1 MSLTPSL
8 ESSIDDTS
16 EVSTSGI
23 LEQEGWSEI
32 VTSNSDTSAFAT
44 SSRHKSIN
52 FQRDGDQ
59 TAAGCDRNVTSTQM
73 FSNHNLQINRVT
85 SCLRIYNKK
94 ILFNSKHFNFENYKA
109 K

>member
-1 MSLTPSL
+1 MSLISSFV
-8 ESSIDDTS
+8 SSIVDTS
-16 EVSTSGI
+16 EVFTSGD
-23 LEQEGWSEI
+23 LEQEGYSEI
-32 VTSNSDTSAFAT
+32 VISNSDTIALAT
-44 SSRHKSIN
+44 SRHKSIIS
-52 FQRDGDQ
+52 QRDGDQ

-94 ILFNSKHFNFENYKA
+94 ILFNSKHFYFENYKA